1 MPVEDSARTIR
12 DNLRFVEG
20 DSKVEGFEVY
30 ETVTAKRTQLFVER
44 YITLRR
50 TSVP

>member
-1 MPVEDSARTIR
+1 MSVEGSARSIR
-12 DNLRFVEG
+12 DNLRFVED
-20 DSKVEGFEVY
+20 DSKVEGFEVC
-30 ETVTAKRTQLFVER
+30 ERVAAKEAQLFVER